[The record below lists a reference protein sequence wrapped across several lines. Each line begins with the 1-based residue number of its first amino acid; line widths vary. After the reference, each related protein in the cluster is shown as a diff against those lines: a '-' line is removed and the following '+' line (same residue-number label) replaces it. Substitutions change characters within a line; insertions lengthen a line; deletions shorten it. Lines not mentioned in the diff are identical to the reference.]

1 MPMRKDDFEIGD
13 LLTTVKKGMPAA
25 PGNMSAQEFSLFCE
39 NIVDAIVKAIDMYD
53 RSAKSVDADFGEEE
67 RVVEE

>member
-1 MPMRKDDFEIGD
+1 MPVRKDNFEIGD

-39 NIVDAIVKAIDMYD
+39 NIVNAMVMAIDMYD
-53 RSAKSVDADFGEEE
+53 RGVGSVDADFGEEE
-67 RVVEE
+67 RAVED